1 MAYQI
6 NKRAHRPRKVS
17 DKPPV
22 KVRIA
27 RFLERQGFYVILL
40 VCLGIVGVTAFVT
53 LSGNPSEPQAPQES
67 QVDWLN
73 LPATQD
79 SSDGLDEVLMT
90 TPTPSPTPEPTPTLT
105 PTPTPLPAQTPEP
118 LPSAVPALAQTPEPS
133 APSETPVPSETPK
146 PASKGS
152 ISFPMPVQDGKLA
165 LKFADKNLVYS
176 KTLKQWTTHPGIDIA
191 AKEGTSIKAVLGGK
205 VETVEKDAWLG
216 YKVVIAHDN
225 DCKSVYAN
233 LKDPDSVKKGQAVN
247 AGDVIGK
254 VGKTALSEC
263 EDDPHLH
270 FEFYQKGKTLNPE
283 LLINN
288 LTKDMPESE

>member
-6 NKRAHRPRKVS
+6 NKHAHRPRKIS
-17 DKPPV
+17 ERAPV

-53 LSGNPSEPQAPQES
+53 LSGNSSEPPAQQEA

-73 LPATQD
+73 LPVTQNEGESLNEALSATPTPTPT
-79 SSDGLDEVLMT
+79 LEP
-90 TPTPSPTPEPTPTLT
+90 TPTPSPPPTPEVS
-105 PTPTPLPAQTPEP
+105 
-118 LPSAVPALAQTPEPS
+118 PSAVPALALTPEPEPS
-133 APSETPVPSETPK
+133 PSETPVPSETPK
-146 PASKGS
+146 AASKGS
-152 ISFPMPVQDGKLA
+152 ISFPMPVQGKLA

-191 AKEGTSIKAVLGGK
+191 AKEGASVKAVLGGK
-205 VETVEKDAWLG
+205 VESVEKDAWLG

-233 LKDPDSVKKGQAVN
+233 LKDADSVKKGQAVN
-247 AGDVIGK
+247 AGDTIGK
-254 VGKTALSEC
+254 VGKSALSEC

-270 FEFYQKGKTLNPE
+270 FEFYQKKKALDPE
-283 LLINN
+283 TLINN
-288 LTKDMPESE
+288 LTKNMPESE